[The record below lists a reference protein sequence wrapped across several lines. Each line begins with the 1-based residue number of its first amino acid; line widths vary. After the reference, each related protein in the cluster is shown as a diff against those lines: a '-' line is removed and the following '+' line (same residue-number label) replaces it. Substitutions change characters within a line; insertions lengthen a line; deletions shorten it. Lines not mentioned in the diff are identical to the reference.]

1 MKKFKELRQAVGAT
15 QTQIAE
21 KLNVAQSTVATWE
34 NNDSSY
40 PRAEL
45 LPALADLLHCSIDD
59 LFGRKERNYLVPRR
73 IVGTSNEIVQG
84 DVEVVSQGNKR
95 F

>member
-34 NNDSSY
+34 NNESSY

-45 LPALADLLHCSIDD
+45 LPSLADLLHCTIDD
-59 LFGRKERNYLVPRR
+59 LFGRGKE
-73 IVGTSNEIVQG
+73 TSV
-84 DVEVVSQGNKR
+84 
-95 F
+95 

>member
-1 MKKFKELRQAVGAT
+1 MKNLQVLRRKNNLTQA
-15 QTQIAE
+15 E
-21 KLNVAQSTVATWE
+21 VAITLGVSASSVAKWE
-34 NNDSSY
+34 TTNTF

>member
-1 MKKFKELRQAVGAT
+1 MRKFKELRQAVGAT

-21 KLNVAQSTVATWE
+21 RLNVAQSTVATWE
-34 NNDSSY
+34 INENSY

-59 LFGRKERNYLVPRR
+59 LFGRGKEETKP
-73 IVGTSNEIVQG
+73 
-84 DVEVVSQGNKR
+84 
-95 F
+95 

>member
-1 MKKFKELRQAVGAT
+1 MITLKKIRSQANMTQVELARR
-15 QTQIAE
+15 
-21 KLNVAQSTVATWE
+21 LNVAQSSVAAWE
-34 NNDSSY
+34 NNKSSY

>member
-45 LPALADLLHCSIDD
+45 LPALADLLHCTIDD